1 MGEKPSLMDKDQ
13 KIILQRKLG
22 ARLQQLREG
31 QKLALRELSYRCNL
45 DHSKIGKIEKG
56 RMNITL
62 NTLFELT
69 DALQVHPRELFEF
82 EVEQGPRPE

>member
-1 MGEKPSLMDKDQ
+1 MDKEQ
-13 KIILQRKLG
+13 KLILQKKLG
-22 ARLQQLREG
+22 ARLQQLRES

-62 NTLFELT
+62 NTLFELS
-69 DALQVHPRELFEF
+69 DALQVHPRDLFEF
-82 EVEQGPRPE
+82 DVEQPVQVVAAAVAE

>member
-1 MGEKPSLMDKDQ
+1 MDKEQ
-13 KIILQRKLG
+13 KLILQKKLG
-22 ARLQQLREG
+22 ARLQQLRES

-62 NTLFELT
+62 NTLFELS
-69 DALQVHPRELFEF
+69 DALQVHPRDLFEF
-82 EVEQGPRPE
+82 DVEPVQLAVAVAE

>member
-1 MGEKPSLMDKDQ
+1 MELDK
-13 KIILQRKLG
+13 KLILQKKLG

-62 NTLFELT
+62 HTLFELS
-69 DALQVHPRELFEF
+69 DALQVHPRDLFEF
-82 EVEQGPRPE
+82 EEGVTGGKTADHVES

>member
-1 MGEKPSLMDKDQ
+1 MEKEQ
-13 KIILQRKLG
+13 KLILQKKLG
-22 ARLQQLREG
+22 ARLQQLRET

-62 NTLFELT
+62 NTLFELSE
-69 DALQVHPRELFEF
+69 ALQVHPRDLFDF
-82 EVEQGPRPE
+82 EGQPASIES